1 MPSKNFNLKDIQK
14 KIEYY
19 CSYQERSHK
28 EVTDKLYK
36 MGVKKNTID
45 EILAY
50 LIQNDFLNEARFA
63 SQYTYGKFRIKFW
76 GKRRIKYGL
85 KKHKI
90 SEYNIKNALNNI
102 KDEDYKRTLNNI
114 TMKVLDSCQK
124 EKLKKKKEKV
134 FMALKYRGWESE
146 LIYEQIKKIN
156 TD

>member
-63 SQYTYGKFRIKFW
+63 
-76 GKRRIKYGL
+76 
-85 KKHKI
+85 
-90 SEYNIKNALNNI
+90 
-102 KDEDYKRTLNNI
+102 
-114 TMKVLDSCQK
+114 
-124 EKLKKKKEKV
+124 
-134 FMALKYRGWESE
+134 
-146 LIYEQIKKIN
+146 
-156 TD
+156 